1 MSTQNSEKQG
11 VPAQP
16 NLFAILLPYR
26 RLVAILIILAV
37 GSNALTLFLP
47 KLISRGIDDFARG
60 VASTN
65 TILWQFAVAS
75 LAVFILTYLQSV
87 VQTYASER
95 VARDMRAKIADKISQ
110 QSYTYIQEVGANK
123 LLTNLTSDI
132 DSIKLFVSQ
141 AIVSIASSLVIIL
154 GASAIL
160 LSINWKLALAVLAII
175 PIIGGTFFII
185 LGRVRALFLQTRE
198 VIDWLNKVINE
209 SILGSSIIRVINSQS
224 LEYNKFLAANTQAKN
239 LGLEILKLFATL
251 IPIITFVA
259 GSATI
264 IILALGGHFVI
275 TGSMSLGDFAAFN
288 SYLGLLIFPILVIG
302 FMSNIIA
309 QATASYGRISVVLDA
324 PLEISQGKLT
334 THLKGGVV
342 LKNIYINYK
351 EKSALKNV
359 SLEIQPGNKI
369 AIIGPTAAGKTQLL
383 YLLTGLIKATSGTVL
398 LDGVDSRE
406 YDINTLHNEIGFV
419 FQDSNLFNLSLRQ
432 NIAFS
437 DTVKD
442 EDLAKAIETAELKD
456 FIENLPKKLDTV
468 VSERGTSLS
477 GGQKQRIML
486 ARALA
491 LNPKTLLLD
500 DFTARVDRTTEQKIL
515 SNLQKNYPDIT
526 LISVTQ
532 KIAAVEHYD
541 QIILLMEGEVI
552 ASGTHQQLMETS
564 TEYVQIYNS
573 QQSTNHYELQS

>member
-1 MSTQNSEKQG
+1 
-11 VPAQP
+11 
-16 NLFAILLPYR
+16 
-26 RLVAILIILAV
+26 
-37 GSNALTLFLP
+37 
-47 KLISRGIDDFARG
+47 
-60 VASTN
+60 
-65 TILWQFAVAS
+65 
-75 LAVFILTYLQSV
+75 
-87 VQTYASER
+87 
-95 VARDMRAKIADKISQ
+95 
-110 QSYTYIQEVGANK
+110 
-123 LLTNLTSDI
+123 
-132 DSIKLFVSQ
+132 
-141 AIVSIASSLVIIL
+141 
-154 GASAIL
+154 
-160 LSINWKLALAVLAII
+160 
-175 PIIGGTFFII
+175 
-185 LGRVRALFLQTRE
+185 
-198 VIDWLNKVINE
+198 
-209 SILGSSIIRVINSQS
+209 
-224 LEYNKFLAANTQAKN
+224 
-239 LGLEILKLFATL
+239 
-251 IPIITFVA
+251 
-259 GSATI
+259 
-264 IILALGGHFVI
+264 
-275 TGSMSLGDFAAFN
+275 
-288 SYLGLLIFPILVIG
+288 
-302 FMSNIIA
+302 
-309 QATASYGRISVVLDA
+309 VVLDA

-334 THLKGGVV
+334 THLKGGMV

-491 LNPKTLLLD
+491 LNPKILLLD